1 MEVSEMDVKVGHLPN
16 PYELDVAYR
25 GGLPV
30 GTVEKV
36 VMSEPD
42 PDLLGP
48 YIRKALR
55 DAFLVKLLAE
65 DSPGS
70 EEAGC

>member
-1 MEVSEMDVKVGHLPN
+1 MDVEVGHLPN
-16 PYELDVAYR
+16 HYKLGVAYC
-25 GGLPV
+25 GGPPI
-30 GTVEKV
+30 GSVEKV

-42 PDLLGP
+42 SDRLGP

-55 DAFLVKLLAE
+55 DSFWVKLSVE
-65 DSPGS
+65 NPSGP